1 MRGCSHVSFCPL
13 RIIETYS
20 FKQKKRSFFYPKHL
34 KILDVYLPF
43 DMADLCI
50 TWSERE
56 PLISCRFHER
66 ADGQ

>member
-1 MRGCSHVSFCPL
+1 MRGYSHDSFCPL

-20 FKQKKRSFFYPKHL
+20 SKQKKEDFYPKHL

-50 TWSERE
+50 KWSERE